1 MNTDP
6 TTLTDA
12 ELADLIDERA
22 ERTQGI
28 GGWDR
33 YHNLRKAAAL
43 LRGKGLQAPGDRD
56 SSPSRQDGPTEVPV

>member
-22 ERTQGI
+22 ERAQGI

-33 YHNLRKAAAL
+33 YHNLRQAAVL
-43 LRGKGLQAPGDRD
+43 LRGKVRECSEDRD
-56 SSPSRQDGPTEVPV
+56 SGPLFQDVSSEVRG

>member
-1 MNTDP
+1 MSTDP
-6 TTLTDA
+6 TTLTDT

-33 YHNLRKAAAL
+33 YHNLRAAAAL
-43 LRGKGLQAPGDRD
+43 LRGKAPDKAEDRCASPPHRQAPYEARG
-56 SSPSRQDGPTEVPV
+56 